1 MAGDDPGFSPRR
13 VVRLAWVL
21 VAIGAI
27 SMLILR
33 RSFAGAASLTAAGLV
48 AIINFRWLEDVL
60 ARVIRPGE
68 PRFDRWSLFR
78 FVARLVLLGAVLAA
92 VVVIPEVDAVAVA
105 LGFSALVV
113 ALLVEGFRWARVGG
127 G

>member
-1 MAGDDPGFSPRR
+1 M
-13 VVRLAWVL
+13 V
-21 VAIGAI
+21 IGAI
-27 SMLILR
+27 CELILR
-33 RSFAGAASLTAAGLV
+33 RSFTGAASLTGAGLV

-60 ARVIRPGE
+60 TRVIQPGE

-78 FVARLVLLGAVLAA
+78 FVARLALLGAVLAA
-92 VVVIPEVDAVAVA
+92 VVLVPEIDAVAVA

-113 ALLVEGFRWARVGG
+113 ALVIEGIRSARVGG